1 MNREEFTNYIL
12 ENYICAADN
21 PWKKNP
27 DYTVFRHPNNKK
39 WFALIMNIPK
49 SYLGLSEEGSIDI
62 ANMKCDPMLIG
73 SLLQE
78 EGFYRA
84 YHMNKEH
91 WITVALDG
99 NAADDE
105 IKTVLDMSFEAT
117 EMKRVNLA
125 LIEHSK

>member
-1 MNREEFTNYIL
+1 MNREEFTKYIL
-12 ENYICAADN
+12 DSYICAADN

-62 ANMKCDPMLIG
+62 VNLKCDPMLIG

-78 EGFYRA
+78 DGFYRA

-99 NAADDE
+99 SAADDE
-105 IKTVLDMSFEAT
+105 IKMVLDMSFEAT
-117 EMKRVNLA
+117 AMKRRMN
-125 LIEHSK
+125 K